1 MFKKIK
7 DKIKAFLIEKMGKER
22 YCKEFHEAFGDKNDD
37 IASLIFKSS
46 VNFPPQIIRFIFF
59 KKYFPIIL

>member
-22 YCKEFHEAFGDKNDD
+22 YCKEFHEAFGDKNDETKWYCSKCD
-37 IASLIFKSS
+37 ISYNKRLSD
-46 VNFPPQIIRFIFF
+46 NYTGPR
-59 KKYFPIIL
+59 